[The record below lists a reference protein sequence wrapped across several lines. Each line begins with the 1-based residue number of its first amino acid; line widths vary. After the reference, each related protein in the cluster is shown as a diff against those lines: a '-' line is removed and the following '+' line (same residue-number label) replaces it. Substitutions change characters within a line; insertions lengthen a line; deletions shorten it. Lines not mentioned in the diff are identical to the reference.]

1 MQGLVFTT
9 NKIRNEL
16 TVTNP
21 KKIEIV
27 NKNQKI
33 NNYKI

>member
-1 MQGLVFTT
+1 MQGLVLTT

-16 TVTNP
+16 IVTNH

-27 NKNQKI
+27 NKNQKSK
-33 NNYKI
+33 NKQL